1 MIEFKDL
8 SLDDRELFNKSLKAF
23 GPQASELSFTNLFM
37 WRKSYNI
44 RYALLNGYLLIIS
57 VPVDKEPFSFMPIG
71 PYLKDSFDET
81 VARLKEYFS
90 EKGWEMKFKRVQE
103 DRIHCFNG
111 IFKEEPALDPDNS
124 DYVYLSSDLTVLS
137 GKKYD
142 GKRNHIK
149 NFKRSYEYEYVELHN
164 ENTDEC
170 IRIVEDWCRQ
180 RSCSEHD
187 EHFCEKLANI
197 ELLNNYETLGCKGG
211 LIKVNGRFEAFT
223 VGEML
228 NEDTAVIHIEKANT
242 GINGLYTFV
251 NQQFCENEWSGVN
264 FINREQDLGVEG
276 IRKAKLSYKPVK
288 MIDKYTVVV

>member
-8 SLDDRELFNKSLKAF
+8 SLDDRELFNESLKAF
-23 GPQASELSFTNLFM
+23 GPQASELTFTNLFM

-57 VPVDKEPFSFMPIG
+57 VPVNKEPFSFIPIG
-71 PYLKDSFDET
+71 PYLKDTFNET
-81 VARLKEYFS
+81 VAGLKEYFA
-90 EKGWEMKFKRVQE
+90 EKGWKMQFKRVEE

-111 IFKEEPALDPDNS
+111 ISKEEAALDQDNG

-149 NFKRSYEYEYVELHN
+149 NFKRSYEYEYVKLDKS
-164 ENTDEC
+164 NTDEC

-180 RSCSEHD
+180 RSCSEHED
-187 EHFCEKLANI
+187 FFCERLANI

-242 GINGLYTFV
+242 SINGLYTFV

-288 MIDKYTVVV
+288 MINKYTVVV